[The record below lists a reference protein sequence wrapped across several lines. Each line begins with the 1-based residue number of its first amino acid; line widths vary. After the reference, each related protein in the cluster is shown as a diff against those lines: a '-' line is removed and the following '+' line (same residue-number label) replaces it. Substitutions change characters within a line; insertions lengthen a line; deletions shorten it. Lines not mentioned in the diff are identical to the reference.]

1 MTDLNAHQKQSIQY
15 LNRDLDQDSVNAH
28 TISKDNR

>member
-15 LNRDLDQDSVNAH
+15 LNRDLDQDVVNAH
-28 TISKDNR
+28 TI